1 MSRSLKAHLL
11 LLAATFVWGS
21 TFIVIK
27 SALADATPL
36 VFNAVR
42 MSFAALVLC
51 AIFFRQL
58 APPARRSPPR
68 RLRDRNPHVARL

>member
-42 MSFAALVLC
+42 MTFAAVVLC
-51 AIFFRQL
+51 AHLFPPV
-58 APPARRSPPR
+58 APPPHRSPARR
-68 RLRDRNPHVARL
+68 L

>member
-42 MSFAALVLC
+42 MTFAASSSASSFSAAC
-51 AIFFRQL
+51 ATSPSEPCAL
-58 APPARRSPPR
+58 ALKSEP
-68 RLRDRNPHVARL
+68 

>member
-42 MSFAALVLC
+42 MVIASLVLC
-51 AIFFRQL
+51 VIFFRQL
-58 APPARRSPPR
+58 APSSHRSPPR
-68 RLRDRNPHVARL
+68 RL